1 MLPVSGES
9 MALKVVP
16 SCHPG
21 TYFTVFMATVE
32 QILTN
37 VLYLQIPLKNRYF
50 WYKNI
55 ARIAN
60 AVQVTICLL
69 VSTSVY

>member
-37 VLYLQIPLKNRYF
+37 VLYLQIPLKETGIFGKKNAYF
-50 WYKNI
+50 
-55 ARIAN
+55 RTFLSRER
-60 AVQVTICLL
+60 QFFLDFL
-69 VSTSVY
+69 G